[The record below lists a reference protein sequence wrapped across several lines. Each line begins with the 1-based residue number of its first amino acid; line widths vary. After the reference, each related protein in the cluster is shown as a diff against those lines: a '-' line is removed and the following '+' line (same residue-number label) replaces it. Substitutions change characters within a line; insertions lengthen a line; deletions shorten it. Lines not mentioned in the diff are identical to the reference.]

1 MGQLE
6 RNTDAANSLRSFRR
20 KAVSLSPETLVRV
33 GFLQPGDSFPLLM
46 EPKVAAL
53 NGAQWARNNLEMVE
67 TELLK
72 HGAILFRNFN
82 LNTAADFEQFVRA
95 VTPDLLD
102 YGERSSPRALI
113 SPGVYTST
121 EHPEDQFIH
130 FHNEQSYTLSW
141 PMKLWFFC
149 EQPPVERG
157 ATPIADGRGVLARLS
172 ARTKEKFISKKV
184 LYVRNYNDGMGLTW
198 QTAFQTTS
206 RAAVEEYCRQRAIGF
221 EWKDG
226 DRLRTKQVF
235 STIVRH
241 PKTGEAVWFEHAAF
255 FHISSLKPS
264 LREMLLSEFSQEE
277 LPFNTYYGDGS
288 PIEDEVLEEIREAYN
303 ETAYSFSWQKGDLLL
318 IDNMLTSHGREPFK
332 GPRKI
337 LVAMAGLFHSV
348 ELLG

>member
-1 MGQLE
+1 M
-6 RNTDAANSLRSFRR
+6 D
-20 KAVSLSPETLVRV
+20 
-33 GFLQPGDSFPLLM
+33 FLQPGDTFPLLI
-46 EPKVAAL
+46 EPKVATL
-53 NGAQWARNNLEMVE
+53 NGAQWAQNNLEMIE
-67 TELLK
+67 TKLLK
-72 HGAILFRNFN
+72 HGAILFRDFN
-82 LNTAADFEQFVRA
+82 LTTAVDFEQFARA
-95 VTPDLLD
+95 ITPGLLD

-113 SPGVYTST
+113 SSGVYTST

-157 ATPIADGRGVLARLS
+157 ATPIADGRRVLARLK
-172 ARTKEKFISKKV
+172 ARTKEKFIAKKV

-198 QTAFQTTS
+198 QMAFQTTS
-206 RAAVEEYCRQRAIGF
+206 RAAVEDYCRQRGINF

-226 DRLRTKQVF
+226 DRMRTRQIF
-235 STIVRH
+235 QTIVQH

-255 FHISSLKPS
+255 FHISSLKTS
-264 LREMLLSEFSQEE
+264 LRDMLLSEFGQED

-288 PIEDEVLEEIREAYN
+288 PIEDEVLEEIRDAYSQ
-303 ETAYSFSWQKGDLLL
+303 TSYSFSWQKGDLLL

-337 LVAMAGLFHSV
+337 LVAMAELFQSADMQNP
-348 ELLG
+348 